1 MGAKKDPKKDA
12 KTPSKTPKKKK
23 EGAGGKAKKK
33 KWSKGKTRDKL
44 NNLVLFDKGT
54 YDKLYKEVPT
64 YKLITPSI
72 VSERLKVRGSL
83 ARRALIELA
92 EKNLIKLVVAHS
104 SQMIYTRMIGD
115 AAEDDEK
122 KDEGGVVKP
131 EKGKGKKEKAEA
143 KALAKAEAAAGNDA

>member
-12 KTPSKTPKKKK
+12 KTPAKTPKKK
-23 EGAGGKAKKK
+23 EGSGGKAKKK

-44 NNLVLFDKGT
+44 NNLVLFDKAT

-83 ARRALIELA
+83 ARRALIELM
-92 EKNLIKLVVAHS
+92 EKGLIKQVVAHS

-115 AAEDDEK
+115 APEDEK
-122 KDEGGVVKP
+122 KEEEKGGVVKP
-131 EKGKGKKEKAEA
+131 DKKGKKNKAEE
-143 KALAKAEAAAGNDA
+143 KALAKAEAAAEAV

>member
-12 KTPSKTPKKKK
+12 KTPAKTPKKKD
-23 EGAGGKAKKK
+23 GAGGKAKKK

-83 ARRALIELA
+83 ARKALIELM
-92 EKNLIKLVVAHS
+92 EKGLIKQVVAHS

-115 AAEDDEK
+115 AAEDEEK
-122 KDEGGVVKP
+122 KAEEGGVVQDK
-131 EKGKGKKEKAEA
+131 KGKGKKDKQEA
-143 KALAKAEAAAGNDA
+143 KALKKAEEAAEAV

>member
-1 MGAKKDPKKDA
+1 MG
-12 KTPSKTPKKKK
+12 KK
-23 EGAGGKAKKK
+23 EGGGGKAKKK

-83 ARRALIELA
+83 ARRALIELM
-92 EKNLIKLVVAHS
+92 EKGMIKQVVAHS

-115 AAEDDEK
+115 KEATTPRLREASWWHRRLRRRARARRTRPTRRPRPRL
-122 KDEGGVVKP
+122 KP
-131 EKGKGKKEKAEA
+131 PPKPSSSKSMY
-143 KALAKAEAAAGNDA
+143 

>member
-1 MGAKKDPKKDA
+1 MG
-12 KTPSKTPKKKK
+12 
-23 EGAGGKAKKK
+23 
-33 KWSKGKTRDKL
+33 TRDKL

-83 ARRALIELA
+83 ARRALIELMG
-92 EKNLIKLVVAHS
+92 KGLIKQVVAHS

-115 AAEDDEK
+115 KEDDDKEA
-122 KDEGGVVKP
+122 EGGVVVERRARVRRRSKTPRHKP
-131 EKGKGKKEKAEA
+131 RLKLLLRPSKTLKPAATWFQNFRQCNQCLVHVLTSVLLKGPS
-143 KALAKAEAAAGNDA
+143 

>member
-1 MGAKKDPKKDA
+1 MGKKDA
-12 KTPSKTPKKKK
+12 KTPSKTPKKK
-23 EGAGGKAKKK
+23 EGGGGKAKKK

-83 ARRALIELA
+83 ARRALIELM
-92 EKNLIKLVVAHS
+92 EKGLIKQVVAHS

-115 AAEDDEK
+115 KEEDDKEA
-122 KDEGGVVKP
+122 EGGVVVAQKV
-131 EKGKGKKEKAEA
+131 EKKGKGKKDKSDA
-143 KALAKAEAAAGNDA
+143 KAQAKAEAAAEAV

>member
-1 MGAKKDPKKDA
+1 MG
-12 KTPSKTPKKKK
+12 

-83 ARRALIELA
+83 ARRALIELM
-92 EKNLIKLVVAHS
+92 EKGLIKQVVAHS

-115 AAEDDEK
+115 KEEDEK
-122 KDEGGVVKP
+122 EAEGGVVV
-131 EKGKGKKEKAEA
+131 EKKVEKKARGKKEKQDA
-143 KALAKAEAAAGNDA
+143 KAQAKAEAAAEAV